1 MSESRPIRVM
11 IVDDHS
17 MVRKGLA
24 TILKVKPGL
33 ELVGEASNGQEALEL
48 CTQVQPD
55 VVLMD
60 LVMPEMDGAAA
71 TRAIRARWP
80 QIQVI
85 ALTSFKETELVQG
98 ALEAGAI
105 SYLLK
110 SISADELV
118 SAIREAHAGRPTLA
132 PEVGQVLSQ
141 AARMEQLARAL
152 IDAPPTASALPSLL
166 QEHVPGMFPD
176 SRIEIRLFP
185 DQVLLR
191 HPTEPSPD
199 SHLFWPWIRNTSQ
212 SYCFLPSMQLPWGGT
227 QLADEGLVVT
237 PIVTVEGPT
246 PIGGIYL
253 SRRQDPGA
261 VADLLPMVKSLA
273 AQIASAVHSAQVH
286 AQTLAHEKVTRELA
300 IAGQIQASFL
310 PTNLPHLPGWQLA
323 VTLDPTSEAS
333 GDFYDFIPLANG
345 HMGLVIAD
353 VSDKGM
359 GAALFMALSRTLI
372 RTYAA
377 EYPTQ
382 PEVVLDATSRRMLED
397 TRAGLFV
404 TVFYGILDPTS
415 GTLTYCNAG
424 HNPPCLLSPRNK
436 APVRELPKTGMAL
449 GVVEDTAWGRRS
461 IQIEPGQALVLY
473 TDGITEAQDQH
484 ETLFG
489 RQRLLEF
496 LGTMDVPSESRR
508 PSAQHIQDALLA
520 EVHRFMG
527 QAPQLDDV
535 TLVVLVR
542 DS

>member
-1 MSESRPIRVM
+1 MSESRSIRVM

-24 TILKVKPGL
+24 TILKVRPGL

-48 CTQVQPD
+48 CAQVRPD

-80 QIQVI
+80 QVQVI

-118 SAIREAHAGRPTLA
+118 SAIREAHAGRPTVA
-132 PEVGQVLSQ
+132 PEVAQVLSQ
-141 AARMEQLARAL
+141 AARMEQLARSL
-152 IDAPPTASALPSLL
+152 IDAPPDVSTLPGLL

-185 DQVLLR
+185 DQILLR
-191 HPTEPSPD
+191 HPREPSPSPD
-199 SHLFWPWIRNTSQ
+199 LFWPWIKSTSQ
-212 SYCFLPSMQLPWGGT
+212 SHCFLPSMQLPWGGT
-227 QLADEGLVVT
+227 QLDDEGLVVT
-237 PIVTVEGPT
+237 PIITVEGPT

-253 SRRQDPGA
+253 SKRRDPGA
-261 VADLLPMVKSLA
+261 VADALPMVKSLA
-273 AQIASAVHSAQVH
+273 AQVASAVHSAQVYT
-286 AQTLAHEKVTRELA
+286 QTLAHEKLTRELA
-300 IAGQIQASFL
+300 MAGQIQASFL
-310 PTNLPHLPGWQLA
+310 PSSLPHLPGWQLA

-333 GDFYDFIPLANG
+333 GDFYDFIPLAND

-377 EYPTQ
+377 EYPNQ

-404 TVFYGILDPTS
+404 TVFYGILDPSS
-415 GTLTYCNAG
+415 GILTYCNAG

-436 APVRELPKTGMAL
+436 EPIRELAKTGMAL
-449 GVVEDTAWGRRS
+449 GAVEDTDWEKRS
-461 IQIEPGQALVLY
+461 IQIEPGDTLVLY
-473 TDGITEAQDQH
+473 TDGITEAQDQR
-484 ETLFG
+484 EALFG

-496 LGTMDVPSESRR
+496 LGAMSSPNASRP
-508 PSAQHIQDALLA
+508 PSALYIQDALLA

-527 QAPQLDDV
+527 QAPQSDDM
-535 TLVVLVR
+535 TLIVLVR

>member
-48 CTQVQPD
+48 CAQVQPD
-55 VVLMD
+55 VILMD

-71 TRAIRARWP
+71 TRAIRACWSR
-80 QIQVI
+80 IQVI

-132 PEVGQVLSQ
+132 PEVAQVLSQ

-152 IDAPPTASALPSLL
+152 IDAPPNASTLPGLL

-191 HPTEPSPD
+191 HPAEPSPD
-199 SHLFWPWIRNTSQ
+199 SPLFWPWIRSASQ
-212 SYCFLPSMQLPWGGT
+212 SYCFLPSMHLPWGGT

-253 SRRQDPGA
+253 SRRRDPGA
-261 VADLLPMVKSLA
+261 VADVLPMVKSLA
-273 AQIASAVHSAQVH
+273 AQIASAVHSAQVY
-286 AQTLAHEKVTRELA
+286 AQTLAHEKRTRELA
-300 IAGQIQASFL
+300 VAGQIQASFL
-310 PTNLPHLPGWQLA
+310 PTSLPHLPGWQLA

-333 GDFYDFIPLANG
+333 GDFYDIIPLANS

-415 GTLTYCNAG
+415 GWLTYCNAG
-424 HNPPCLLSPRNK
+424 HNPPCLLSRRK
-436 APVRELPKTGMAL
+436 GSVRELAKTGMAL
-449 GVVEDTAWGRRS
+449 GAVEDTDWGRRS
-461 IQIEPGQALVLY
+461 IQIEPGDALVLY

-489 RQRLLEF
+489 RQRLLKF
-496 LGTMDVPSESRR
+496 LATMNLPSESQR

-535 TLVVLVR
+535 TLVILVR

>member
-33 ELVGEASNGQEALEL
+33 EMVGEASNGQEALEL
-48 CTQVQPD
+48 CAHVQPD

-60 LVMPEMDGAAA
+60 LVMPEMNGAAA

-98 ALEAGAI
+98 ALKAGAI

-118 SAIREAHAGRPTLA
+118 GAIREAHAGRPTLA
-132 PEVGQVLSQ
+132 PEVAQVLSQ

-152 IDAPPTASALPSLL
+152 IDAPPNASSLPGLL
-166 QEHVPGMFPD
+166 QEHVPEMFPD

-191 HPTEPSPD
+191 HPAKPAPD
-199 SHLFWPWIRNTSQ
+199 SHLFWPWIKSASQ

-227 QLADEGLVVT
+227 QLVDEGLVVT
-237 PIVTVEGPT
+237 PIVTVEDPT
-246 PIGGIYL
+246 PIGGIHL
-253 SRRQDPGA
+253 SRRRDPGA

-273 AQIASAVHSAQVH
+273 AQIASAVHGAQVY
-286 AQTLAHEKVTRELA
+286 AQTLAHEKLSRELA

-310 PTNLPHLPGWQLA
+310 PTSLPHLPGWQVA

-333 GDFYDFIPLANG
+333 GDFYDFIPLGNSYI
-345 HMGLVIAD
+345 GLVIAD

-415 GTLTYCNAG
+415 GSLTYCNAG
-424 HNPPCLLSPRNK
+424 HNPPCLLSPRK
-436 APVRELPKTGMAL
+436 GSVRELARTGMAL
-449 GVVEDTAWGRRS
+449 GAVEDIDLERNS
-461 IQIEPGQALVLY
+461 IQIEPGDALVLY

-484 ETLFG
+484 EALFG

-496 LGTMDVPSESRR
+496 LGTMNLPSESRR
-508 PSAQHIQDALLA
+508 PSAKHIQDALLA
-520 EVHRFMG
+520 EVHTFMG